1 MVSGAELNYLVH
13 AETPVDV
20 GLLCDGAVELKP
32 SIFTQWVTGVYCYKD
47 FRCLYFR
54 LSTGFICAM

>member
-1 MVSGAELNYLVH
+1 LEVRKYITTDINKMVSGAELNYLVH

-32 SIFTQWVTGVYCYKD
+32 SIFTQ
-47 FRCLYFR
+47 
-54 LSTGFICAM
+54 